1 MKKIYLVC
9 KYIWFITQNMEQITT
24 KQTAEEFL
32 AQFISPLPHQQIEQQ
47 IYNVEHAKQEYEE
60 EVERLK
66 HMQSAQYHDLF
77 SENEKLNTMNASL
90 NEKISLLEKDLQRH
104 SRNRSRSRSRSPS
117 RNPSR
122 NRSRSPP
129 RSPQHSSYSD
139 AQNVTAVQNTD
150 IEFLK
155 SIVEVLR
162 KVPERQ
168 SIDFKVP
175 KSIRYLIRIN
185 NTHDN
190 PTGYMN
196 LGFML
201 RHLMR
206 DSNKYFKLK
215 FIRDISDTESIIRIS
230 HEQKK

>member
-1 MKKIYLVC
+1 MKKIYFVC
-9 KYIWFITQNMEQITT
+9 NYIWSITQNMEQITT
-24 KQTAEEFL
+24 KQSAEEFL
-32 AQFISPLPHQQIEQQ
+32 AQFIPPLPNHQQQIEQQ

-66 HMQSAQYHDLF
+66 HMQSAQYHDLL

-90 NEKISLLEKDLQRH
+90 NEKISLLERYVQRH
-104 SRNRSRSRSRSPS
+104 SRNRSKSRSRSPS
-117 RNPSR
+117 RNRSR
-122 NRSRSPP
+122 NRSRSSSQ
-129 RSPQHSSYSD
+129 SPQ
-139 AQNVTAVQNTD
+139 NFTAVRNTD

-162 KVPERQ
+162 KVPEKQ
-168 SIDFKVP
+168 SVDFKVP

-206 DSNKYFKLK
+206 DSNKYFKMK
-215 FIRDISDTESIIRIS
+215 FMHDISDTESIIRIC